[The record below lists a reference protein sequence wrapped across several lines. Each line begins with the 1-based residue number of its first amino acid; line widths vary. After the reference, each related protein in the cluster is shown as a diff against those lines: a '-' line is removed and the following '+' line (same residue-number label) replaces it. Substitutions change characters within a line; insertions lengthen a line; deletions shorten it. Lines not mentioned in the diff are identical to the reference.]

1 MRGGEKVAGEVNAD
15 AAYTAP
21 LGGVLVAAFVSVF
34 ACVLLF
40 DCVRVAFASKEEIEL
55 CCGVFNCIVIG
66 CELAMVVCAGVGEA
80 ARPFV

>member
-1 MRGGEKVAGEVNAD
+1 M
-15 AAYTAP
+15 
-21 LGGVLVAAFVSVF
+21 F